1 MNANAGER
9 KSKLTAFLS
18 RTALSALGTHLKF
31 VMMTLKLNQLAQY
44 VVCPATFSCLG
55 ADMQKRDNLVSQHQV
70 LSFLVP
76 NLRYLIYVT
85 S

>member
-1 MNANAGER
+1 MDANAGER
-9 KSKLTAFLS
+9 KSKDCLVSIGYPFE
-18 RTALSALGTHLKF
+18 
-31 VMMTLKLNQLAQY
+31 
-44 VVCPATFSCLG
+44 VCDHDFKVKPVGPVCVFFPATFSCLG

-76 NLRYLIYVT
+76 NLRYLTYVT